1 MTVIGVVI
9 VFTFITSVAMVFA
22 GNLVVSDVME
32 RNRKKRLAKM
42 ENELIQRNKQKA
54 RLKATSK
61 QERTKGSLA
70 HEAVL
75 ESKADQPTLM
85 ERIKQMIEQSG
96 TELSPPTIF
105 GISVLCA
112 IVASGVTALLLQDFL
127 LGIPA
132 GIVAAPLPLMW
143 VKLKRKQRLE
153 LLSSQMPD
161 ALELMSRV
169 LRAGQTITQAMLAVA
184 QEFKA
189 PIGSEFLYCYE
200 QQNLGIS
207 TDLALRDLAKRTGLL
222 EMKIFVLAL
231 IIHRQS
237 GGNLTE
243 LLDKLASII
252 RERYKMR
259 GKIKALTAEGRLQAA
274 ILLGLPPAMYGLLL
288 IISRPY
294 ALELLNYPKLI
305 FGCLTSMTIGALV
318 IRKIVNFDF

>member
-1 MTVIGVVI
+1 MTLIVVI
-9 VFTFITSVAMVFA
+9 TFTFFTSVVMVFA

-32 RNRKKRLAKM
+32 RNRKKRLTQI
-42 ENELIQRNKQKA
+42 ENELVQRNKQRA
-54 RLKATSK
+54 RHAAESN
-61 QERTKGSLA
+61 QERTLGSLA
-70 HEAVL
+70 HQAVV
-75 ESKADQPTLM
+75 ESNAEQPTLT

-96 TELSPPTIF
+96 TDLSPQMII
-105 GISVLCA
+105 GCAVLCT
-112 IVASGVTALLLQDFL
+112 IVLSCTTSFLLQDIL

-132 GIVAAPLPLMW
+132 GLLAAPLPLLW
-143 VKLKRKQRLE
+143 VKYKRKQRLDA
-153 LLSSQMPD
+153 LSSQLPD

-169 LRAGQTITQAMLAVA
+169 LRAGQTITQAMFAVG
-184 QEFKA
+184 QEFKP
-189 PIGSEFLYCYE
+189 PISSEFLYCYE

-207 TDLALRDLAKRTGLL
+207 TDMALRDLAKRTGLL
-222 EMKIFVLAL
+222 EIKIFVLAL

-274 ILLGLPPAMYGLLL
+274 ILLGLPPAMYVLLL
-288 IISRPY
+288 VISRPY
-294 ALELLNYPKLI
+294 ALELLNHPKLI
-305 FGCLTSMTIGALV
+305 FGCLVSMTFGALW